1 MIKILLNNF
10 YIQNSRIGR
19 YINFKLLTIFLA
31 IIFIISLLVFGNQFV
46 LRVKES
52 IEIGVPFQELMPI
65 VALNM
70 LRDIPLIVALS
81 LFLSII
87 ITINQLYKNSEAIV
101 MNSVGIGFKHF
112 CIIIQPIVIII
123 FATLLIFTTY
133 IIPIAKY
140 EKNIIETNTENA
152 SEFSF
157 ITEGEF
163 EEFKNGEIVFFAS
176 KSNGIKEDSFQ
187 NMEEIFIF
195 ALNNNDPIIAV
206 ANEAIK
212 FINLE
217 NNGTYLRLKNGRRYQ
232 GFPNQINKTIL
243 DFDVYDLEIVPGDIK
258 NSAIASSS
266 IESKKTSE
274 LIRIGGSAAL
284 SELQW
289 RISQP
294 VSLLILSFFGILLG
308 RTSPRGSK
316 GLGLVFGLVLF
327 IFYNNFLL
335 IAKSSIE
342 NETIHPSIGFLGV
355 HLFIVILVLFFY
367 KLFNLNYHNYVDK
380 IRFLK
385 NN

>member
-1 MIKILLNNF
+1 MLKIFLNNF

-19 YINFKLLTIFLA
+19 YINFKLITIFLA
-31 IIFIISLLVFGNQFV
+31 IIFIVSLLVFGNQFV

-101 MNSVGIGFKHF
+101 MNSIGMSYKHF
-112 CIIIQPIVIII
+112 CIIIQPIVIMV
-123 FATLLIFTTY
+123 FAILLVFTTY
-133 IIPIAKY
+133 VIPIAKH
-140 EKNIIETNTENA
+140 EKSIIESKTENA

-176 KSNGIKEDSFQ
+176 KSNGVKEDSFQ

-212 FINLE
+212 FINPE

-258 NSAIASSS
+258 SSAIASSS
-266 IESKKTSE
+266 IESKKTFE

-294 VSLLILSFFGILLG
+294 VSLLILSFFGVLLG

-342 NETIHPSIGFLGV
+342 TDSIHPAIGFLGV
-355 HLFIVILVLFFY
+355 HLVVVIVVLFFY
-367 KLFNLNYHNYVDK
+367 QLFNLNHLSYVDK